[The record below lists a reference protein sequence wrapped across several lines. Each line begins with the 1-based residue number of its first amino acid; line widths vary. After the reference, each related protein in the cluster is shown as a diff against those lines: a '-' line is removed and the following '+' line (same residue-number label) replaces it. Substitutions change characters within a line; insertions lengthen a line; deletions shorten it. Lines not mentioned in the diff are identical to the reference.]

1 LPDVDLARLA
11 ASAAETLAANRQQG
25 VSDWDGR
32 AYDYV
37 CPSRSVYPFQWLW
50 DSGFHAICLLHVDPE
65 LAKTEIRC
73 LLQGLQPDGFLPHML
88 LWDLENHREQLK
100 RCSVVLASS
109 HFTATTQPPV
119 LARAVE
125 RVYAA
130 TKDTAYLQEVF
141 PAVNHFFDWLA
152 AHRDPDDD
160 GLLAIIQ
167 PDESG
172 MDASPVFDLPMGF
185 SGRPSMLAT
194 ELKTGMQRLFDS
206 YGDSTDPAKLLRND
220 GFQVEEVLFNTIY
233 GDGLRCLARLSR
245 ELGHTAQAQKL
256 DARANRVSGALMTKC
271 WDDDAGVFWDL
282 WGPEEQPLRVLT
294 SATLLPLILD
304 DLDDSVAHHLVQ
316 DHLLDPAEFWT
327 RYPIPSVAMDEPAFD
342 PAFRTGVV
350 WRGPTWVN
358 INWYLYWGLRA
369 HGYENVAS
377 ELANRTFDLVLR
389 GGQCE
394 FFNPLTG
401 EGMGAADFSW
411 TSLVL
416 DLLWAEGKR

>member
-1 LPDVDLARLA
+1 M
-11 ASAAETLAANRQQG
+11 LAANRQQG
-25 VSDWDGR
+25 SPDWDGR
-32 AYDYV
+32 AFDFV

-50 DSGFHAICLLHVDPE
+50 DSGFHAICLLHTDPE

-88 LWDLENHREQLK
+88 LWDIAKHQEDLE
-100 RCSVVLASS
+100 RCSVALASP

-119 LARAVE
+119 IARAVE
-125 RVYAA
+125 RIYSA
-130 TKDTAYLQEVF
+130 TKDAEFLQEVF

-172 MDASPVFDLPMGF
+172 MDALPAFDLPMGF
-185 SGRPSMLAT
+185 SGRPSMLVT
-194 ELKTGMQRLFDS
+194 ELKTNMNQLFES
-206 YGDSTDPAKLLRND
+206 YGDRRSDPASLLRAD
-220 GFQVEEVLFNTIY
+220 GFQIEEVLFNSIY

-245 ELGHTAQAQKL
+245 ELGHAAQAQKL
-256 DARANRVSGALMTKC
+256 DARANRVTGALLTKC
-271 WDDDAGVFWDL
+271 WDEQAGTFWDL
-282 WGPEEQPLRVLT
+282 CGPEEKPLRILT
-294 SATLLPLILD
+294 SASLMPLILE
-304 DLDDSVAHHLVQ
+304 DLDASVAHRLVQ
-316 DHLLDPAEFWT
+316 DHLLNAAEFWT
-327 RYPIPSVAMDEPAFD
+327 RYPIPSVALDEPAFD
-342 PAFRTGVV
+342 PSFRTGVV

-358 INWYLYWGLRA
+358 VNWYLYWGLRS

-377 ELANRTFDLVLR
+377 ELANRTFELVLR

-401 EGMGAADFSW
+401 EGMGAPDFSW

-416 DLLWAEGKR
+416 DLMWAEGQR